1 MASEKSREVYQVL
14 KNKGFPEEFCKEV
27 AYKYMNTD
35 FTANRMLGLIK
46 FMVMVCSKTIFKL
59 IAACQRIIV
68 HKKSPSSSYEVEVG
82 DFMQFK
88 ISCLFRPYV

>member
-27 AYKYMNTD
+27 ACKYMNTD

-46 FMVMVCSKTIFKL
+46 FMVMVCSKTIFEL
-59 IAACQRIIV
+59 ITACQRIIA

>member
-14 KNKGFPEEFCKEV
+14 KNKGFPEEFYKEV

-59 IAACQRIIV
+59 ITVYQRIIV
-68 HKKSPSSSYEVEVG
+68 HKKSPSSSYKVELG
-82 DFMQFK
+82 DFMRFK
-88 ISCLFRPYV
+88 ISCLFQPYA